1 MKTYILRIYRFKE
14 GHPQDLVGIIEEV
27 GQKGKKAF
35 TNYDKLWETLT
46 GLKTTRNQNK
56 LQKGGET
63 RKRKNRVA

>member
-14 GHPQDLVGIIEEV
+14 NHPQDLVGIVEEV

-35 TNYDKLWETLT
+35 TNYDELWETLT
-46 GLKTTRNQNK
+46 CLKMERNK

-63 RKRKNRVA
+63 KKRNKA